1 MYKVN
6 NMDNFLKHNCEPNIS
21 LNIEPDKVS
30 KCIYNFTIEKVSKIL
45 TKKSGILGSLE
56 FIVEYM

>member
-6 NMDNFLKHNCEPNIS
+6 NMDNFLKHNCEPNKS

-30 KCIYNFTIEKVSKIL
+30 KYIYNFTSEKVSKL
-45 TKKSGILGSLE
+45 TKNSGILGSLE

>member
-30 KCIYNFTIEKVSKIL
+30 KYIYNFTSEKVSKL
-45 TKKSGILGSLE
+45 TKNSGILGSLE